1 MYKSLKILK
10 ILASIMCV
18 FIFTLDIVDF
28 VKIFNAK
35 PTIIEKSN
43 TIDGIVV
50 FTGGEDRIKTS
61 IDLLSNGIAKHLF
74 ISGVN
79 PDTNKYNISE
89 QIHID
94 PNLIDCCIDL
104 GNDAKDTFENAVE
117 TTGWIR
123 ENQYKNVIIVTSDY
137 HMKRS
142 LLILKNLS
150 EDTNFFPYHV
160 KSKLL
165 NDMNITKFEK
175 LRIIVLEY
183 SKYLF
188 TRLRLFFE
196 FN

>member
-1 MYKSLKILK
+1 MYKPLKILR
-10 ILASIMCV
+10 IIASILCV
-18 FIFTLDIVDF
+18 IIFALDVIDFI
-28 VKIFNAK
+28 KIFNAK
-35 PTIIEKSN
+35 PIIIEKSN

-61 IDLLSNGIAKHLF
+61 IDLLSSGIAKHLF
-74 ISGVN
+74 ISGVH
-79 PDTNKYNISE
+79 PDTNKNNISE
-89 QIHID
+89 QILID
-94 PNLIDCCIDL
+94 TNLIDCCIDL
-104 GNDAKDTFENAVE
+104 GSDAKDTFENAVE
-117 TTGWIR
+117 TTHWIKKN
-123 ENQYKNVIIVTSDY
+123 EYKKIIIVTSDY

-150 EDTNFFPYHV
+150 EDTSFFPYHV

-165 NDMNITKFEK
+165 NDMNVTKFEK

-188 TRLRLFFE
+188 TRLRLSFD

>member
-10 ILASIMCV
+10 ILASIICF
-18 FIFTLDIVDF
+18 FILTLDIVDF
-28 VKIFNAK
+28 FSIFNAK
-35 PTIIEKSN
+35 PSITEKSN

-50 FTGGEDRIKTS
+50 FTGGEGRIKTS
-61 IDLLSNGIAKHLF
+61 IELLSNDIGRRLF

-79 PDTNKYNISE
+79 PDTNKYTISE
-89 QIHID
+89 QI
-94 PNLIDCCIDL
+94 LIESDLIECCIDL
-104 GNDAKDTFENAVE
+104 GSDAKNTFENAQE
-117 TTGWIR
+117 TADWIKEKEY
-123 ENQYKNVIIVTSDY
+123 ENIIIVTSDY

-150 EDTNFFPYHV
+150 ERTNFFPYHV

-165 NDMNITKFEK
+165 RDRNITKLEK
-175 LRIIVLEY
+175 LRIIAVEY

-188 TRLRLFFE
+188 TRLRLSFE

>member
-1 MYKSLKILK
+1 MYKSLKIFK

-18 FIFTLDIVDF
+18 FILTLDIVDF
-28 VKIFNAK
+28 VIIFNAK
-35 PTIIEKSN
+35 PTFIEKSS

-79 PDTNKYNISE
+79 PGTTKYNISE
-89 QIHID
+89 QIQID
-94 PNLIDCCIDL
+94 ANLIECCIDL

-123 ENQYKNVIIVTSDY
+123 ENQYKNIIIVTSDY

-142 LLILKNLS
+142 LLILSVEAHFTFRKELPLAKNVLFLQKIDSSRTYQKCIFQEKADELS
-150 EDTNFFPYHV
+150 KTKH
-160 KSKLL
+160 
-165 NDMNITKFEK
+165 IT
-175 LRIIVLEY
+175 
-183 SKYLF
+183 
-188 TRLRLFFE
+188 
-196 FN
+196 

>member
-10 ILASIMCV
+10 ILASIICV
-18 FIFTLDIVDF
+18 FVLTLDVVDF
-28 VKIFNAK
+28 VKIFNSK
-35 PTIIEKSN
+35 PNIITKSN

-61 IDLLSNGIAKHLF
+61 IELLSNGIAKRLF

-79 PDTNKYNISE
+79 PGTNKYNISE
-89 QIHID
+89 QIHINS
-94 PNLIDCCIDL
+94 NLIDCCIDL
-104 GNDAKDTFENAVE
+104 GSNAKNTFENAAE
-117 TTGWIR
+117 TTDWIR
-123 ENQYKNVIIVTSDY
+123 ENEYKNIIIVTSDY

-142 LLILKNLS
+142 LMILKNFS

-165 NDMNITKFEK
+165 YDMNITKFEK